1 MTYNSSCR
9 FENINS
15 DCYMDDFG
23 VIRMKKEK
31 NEIVPAVKRRRKG
44 ESGKNIPA
52 GIKLVFF
59 VTAFLIVL
67 ALFALIFFSVMRWSG
82 KNKLYAKGTDAPD
95 IGYVEETGGQQ
106 ETQEETEITTQDGE
120 SVYVYQ
126 EGDVSYNGHMYRYN
140 KDMLTFLIL
149 GIDSNDPV
157 PEVNENTNYLMGG
170 QSDAIFL
177 FAMNPHDRTL
187 SVIAVNRNTMTDID
201 MYDENNNYVRTAKA
215 QLCVQHGYGDGGVQS
230 CERAKEKVSEL
241 LYNLPIH
248 GYVSMRLGAIWVL
261 NDAVGGVEVTL
272 PFDVPEINQGA
283 GATVRL
289 YGQDAFYFLKY
300 RSLDEF
306 DSASARLEKDKIY
319 LKAFMNQVFES
330 TKSDIAYPI
339 KLYDMV
345 SNYIVTDISVNE
357 MSYLASELLGYDV
370 SGVRMYSV
378 PGETIMGSKFEEFY
392 VNEMQLKEL
401 LLDVFYEMVN

>member
-1 MTYNSSCR
+1 
-9 FENINS
+9 
-15 DCYMDDFG
+15 MDDFG
-23 VIRMKKEK
+23 VIRMKKE
-31 NEIVPAVKRRRKG
+31 NDEIVPAVKRRKKG
-44 ESGKNIPA
+44 ESRKNIPL
-52 GIKLVFF
+52 GIKIVFF

-82 KNKLYAKGTDAPD
+82 KNKLYARGTDAPD
-95 IGYVEETGGQQ
+95 IGNVEQTTKQQ
-106 ETQEETEITTQDGE
+106 EPQAETEEPE
-120 SVYVYQ
+120 SEQESGNAYVYQ
-126 EGDVSYNGHMYRYN
+126 EGDVNYNGHMYRYN
-140 KDMLTFLIL
+140 KDMLTFMIL

-157 PEVNENTNYLMGG
+157 PEVDENTNYLMGG

-177 FAMNPHDRTL
+177 FAMNPHDKTL

-215 QLCVQHGYGDGGVQS
+215 QLCVQHGYGDGGVLS
-230 CERAKEKVSEL
+230 CERAREKVSEL

-261 NDAVGGVEVTL
+261 NEAVGGVEVTL
-272 PFDVPEINQGA
+272 PFDVPEINQSA

-306 DSASARLEKDKIY
+306 DSASERLEKDKIY

-330 TKSDIAYPI
+330 TKSDISYPI

-345 SNYIVTDISVNE
+345 SQYIVTDISVDE

-370 SGVRMYSV
+370 NGVRMYSI
-378 PGETIMGSKFEEFY
+378 PGETVMGSKFEEFY
-392 VNEMQLKEL
+392 VNEVQLKEL
-401 LLDVFYEMVN
+401 LLNVFYEMVN

>member
-1 MTYNSSCR
+1 
-9 FENINS
+9 
-15 DCYMDDFG
+15 MDDFG
-23 VIRMKKEK
+23 VIRMKKK
-31 NEIVPAVKRRRKG
+31 NNEMEPAVRRRKKG
-44 ESGKNIPA
+44 ANEKNIPL
-52 GIKLVFF
+52 GVKIVFF

-82 KNKLYAKGTDAPD
+82 KNKLYARGTDAPD
-95 IGYVEETGGQQ
+95 IGNVEQTTERQ
-106 ETQEETEITTQDGE
+106 EPREETEEPESTQE
-120 SVYVYQ
+120 SGNAYVYQ
-126 EGDVSYNGHMYRYN
+126 EGDVNYNGHMYRYN

-157 PEVNENTNYLMGG
+157 PEVDENTNYLMGG

-177 FAMNPHDRTL
+177 FAMNPHDKTL

-215 QLCVQHGYGDGGVQS
+215 QLCVQHGYGDGGVLS
-230 CERAKEKVSEL
+230 CERAREKVSEL

-261 NDAVGGVEVTL
+261 NEAVGGVEVTL

-306 DSASARLEKDKIY
+306 DSASERLEKDKIY

-330 TKSDIAYPI
+330 TKSDISYPI

-345 SNYIVTDISVNE
+345 SQYIVTDISVDE

-370 SGVRMYSV
+370 NGVRMYSI
-378 PGETIMGSKFEEFY
+378 PGETVMGSKFEEFY
-392 VNEMQLKEL
+392 VNEVQLKEL
-401 LLDVFYEMVN
+401 LLNVFYEMVN